1 MGAVPV
7 VLEGQSHGLKV
18 GGLTVRRERTI
29 ASAELDELLHFRQAL
44 ATTAD
49 VNIETSVQD
58 IIAMWFGKRFLEE
71 AKALGVPAPI
81 TSERMIETAEGFAWL
96 APKPEVHA
104 RLLAWLERAFRQSI
118 KHASAELAR
127 LMVQVMPDHELTRA
141 AIWRTA
147 PPHNAERELAWFAR
161 LERDAGRNSKPVSL
175 RERFEQL
182 CRNPPYQGVRIL
194 PIIGKAGSGHREAA
208 EKLRYLIL
216 HRQPNV
222 ELVSFGEFLRQQWR
236 ITHARTATQRE
247 LQQFGEQLVRFT
259 PFAFTRDVIA
269 QKPIAHG
276 VLIVDG
282 VRHRVISDAIHLM
295 FESTLDPFAVVA
307 PDELVVRRL
316 SEREGRSHVRAIQ
329 EDATERDIPELLRSA
344 KSVLHYDKELHLNEA
359 ELREATERANV

>member
-1 MGAVPV
+1 M
-7 VLEGQSHGLKV
+7 LEEQSRDLKV
-18 GGLTVRRERTI
+18 GGLIAWRERTI
-29 ASAELDELLHFRQAL
+29 ASDELDELLRFRQAL

-58 IIAMWFGKRFLEE
+58 IIAMWFGKRFLER

-81 TSERMIETAEGFAWL
+81 TSETMIEVAEGFAWL
-96 APKPEVHA
+96 APKLEVHA

-118 KHASAELAR
+118 KHSSCEVAQ
-127 LMVQVMPDHELTRA
+127 LMVQAVPDHELTRA
-141 AIWRTA
+141 AMWRTTPA
-147 PPHNAERELAWFAR
+147 HHAERELAWFAR
-161 LERDAGRNSKPVSL
+161 LERDAGRSTTAESL
-175 RERFEQL
+175 RERLEQL

-208 EKLRYLIL
+208 EKLRHLML
-216 HRQPNV
+216 HRQLNV

-236 ITHARTATQRE
+236 IMNPRKASQRE
-247 LQQFGEQLVRFT
+247 LQHFGEQLVRFT
-259 PFAFTRDVIA
+259 PFAFIRDVLA

-282 VRHRVISDAIHLM
+282 VRHRVISDAIQLM

-307 PDELVVRRL
+307 PDELVARRL
-316 SEREGRSHVRAIQ
+316 SEREGWSHVRAIQ

-344 KSVLHYDKELHLNEA
+344 KSVLHYDKELHLNED
-359 ELREATERANV
+359 ELREATELASA